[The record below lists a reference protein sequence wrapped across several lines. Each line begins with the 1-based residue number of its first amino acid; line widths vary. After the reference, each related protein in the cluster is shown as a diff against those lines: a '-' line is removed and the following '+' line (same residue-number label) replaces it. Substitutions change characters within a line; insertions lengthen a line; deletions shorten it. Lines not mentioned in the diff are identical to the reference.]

1 MGGTPL
7 SVTNSVTRV
16 FESFLYMH
24 IQYLLLLVADVV
36 GDVLNKKQYCSPE
49 YSFFYF
55 GRLKIGMQMCE
66 HVLYIYK

>member
-36 GDVLNKKQYCSPE
+36 GDVLNKKQDCSPE
-49 YSFFYF
+49 YSFFT
-55 GRLKIGMQMCE
+55 LAD
-66 HVLYIYK
+66 